1 MSISFNH
8 IPSALRVPLTYIE
21 FDNSKAVSGT
31 PTALH
36 KVLMLGTKLATGT
49 AKAGEAVRV
58 SAYAQAKTLFGRG
71 SQLAEMVKTF
81 KAHNSELDL
90 WVLPL
95 DEAASGAKATGS
107 VKITGTATQSGTFSL
122 MIAGNNYKTAVISG
136 DTAETIAGK
145 LQKLIEADQDV
156 PVVPTLS
163 GSTITLSCRFKGE
176 AGNDVDLR
184 CNYYSG
190 ESFPEGL
197 SATITEMT
205 GGAVNPDVSA
215 AITGFGAEWWNYIIN
230 PFTDTESL
238 NLLRTELVKRW
249 GPLKQIDGICF
260 MAKRGTHA
268 QLTTFAEQRNDYLFS
283 VMATHK
289 APQPAYLWAAAY
301 AAVVAGSLSID
312 PARPVQTLV
321 MDLLPPAMSDRWDL
335 SERNT
340 LLYSGVST
348 YTVNAG
354 SQPQVEAAITMYRKN
369 AFGDNDESYL
379 YVETIAT
386 LSYLRYAI
394 RTRISQKYPR
404 HKLANDGTRVS
415 PGQAIVTPKVIRNEL
430 LALFTELEFAGL
442 VENFDEFNRT
452 LLVERDSNNPCRVN
466 VLSNENLV
474 NQFRIY
480 AHAIQFIL

>member
-1 MSISFNH
+1 MSISFND

-21 FDNSKAVSGT
+21 FDNTKAVSGT

-58 SAYAQAKTLFGRG
+58 SAYAQAKSLFGRG

-95 DEAASGAKATGS
+95 DESSSGAKAAGS

-145 LQKLIEADQDV
+145 LQKLVEADQDV

-163 GSTITLSCRFKGE
+163 GSTITLTCRFKGDS
-176 AGNDVDLR
+176 GNDVDLR

-190 ESFPEGL
+190 ESFPEGI
-197 SATITEMT
+197 SATITEMN
-205 GGAVNPDVSA
+205 GGSVNPDMSVA
-215 AITGFGAEWWNYIIN
+215 MTGFGAEWWNYIIN

-268 QLTTFAEQRNDYLFS
+268 ELTTFAEQRNDYLFS

-289 APQPAYLWAAAY
+289 VPQPAYLWAAAY

-394 RTRISQKYPR
+394 RTRISQKFPR

-430 LALFTELEFAGL
+430 LALFTELEFTGL